1 MNINIICVGK
11 IKEKFIVDGINE
23 YIKRLYRFAN
33 VKIIEI
39 PDRKIPENP
48 NNKQIENIKNEEAQN
63 LLKHMNEK
71 DFSICLDIKGNN
83 LSSIEFSEKLS
94 NICLNGYSTINFLI
108 GGSLGLSNEIKQ
120 KCNYSLSFS
129 KMTFPHQLFRLILI
143 EQIYRAFKII
153 NNEEYH
159 K

>member
-23 YIKRLYRFAN
+23 YIKRLSRFAN
-33 VKIIEI
+33 VKIVEI
-39 PDRKIPENP
+39 PDKKIPENP
-48 NNKQIENIKNEEAQN
+48 SNNQIYSVKNEEAQM
-63 LLKHMNEK
+63 LSKHITEK
-71 DFSICLDIKGNN
+71 DFSICLDIKGNT
-83 LSSIEFSEKLS
+83 LSSTEFSEKIS
-94 NICLNGYSTINFLI
+94 KICLNGYSTINFLI

-129 KMTFPHQLFRLILI
+129 KMTFPHQLFRLMLI

-153 NNEEYH
+153 NNETYH